1 MMNYAFD
8 YNQPET
14 EIYFEWIIIE
24 NVSTENESDFD
35 NGYNSFAYLKWG
47 SAPVM

>member
-8 YNQPET
+8 YGQPET
-14 EIYFEWIIIE
+14 EIYFEWIIME
-24 NVSTENESDFD
+24 KVSTETESDFD
-35 NGYNSFAYLKWG
+35 HEYNSFAYLKWG